1 MIIPEGAPAS
11 PCTER
16 GADFAQVYQRHH
28 AAVFAFAYR
37 RTGDRMRAE
46 DVAAQTFLQALQAYG
61 RYEERGAPV
70 MAWLLRIAANVI
82 CEQARR
88 ERRGPQVVSAA
99 ACPAGWD
106 SSLGDGSC
114 DWAERVERR
123 AWIAPPRHALPR
135 RAPRC
140 VATLRRRL
148 GHRRYSNGYWAQR
161 RRDQA
166 GAAPRHQGVAR
177 VSGRRRRWRY
187 YLVRLRL

>member
-106 SSLGDGSC
+106 SSPGDGSC

-123 AWIAPPRHALPR
+123 AWIARHL
-135 RAPRC
+135 
-140 VATLRRRL
+140 ATLSQDERRVVWLRYGEDWAINAIATELGRSPGATKQALHRAIKALRARL
-148 GHRRYSNGYWAQR
+148 AA
-161 RRDQA
+161 DVD
-166 GAAPRHQGVAR
+166 GAVPSFV
-177 VSGRRRRWRY
+177 
-187 YLVRLRL
+187 

>member
-16 GADFAQVYQRHH
+16 GADFAQLYQRHH

-37 RTGDRMRAE
+37 RTGDHMRAE

-70 MAWLLRIAANVI
+70 TAWLLRIAANVVY
-82 CEQARR
+82 EQARR

-99 ACPAGWD
+99 SCPAGWD
-106 SSLGDGSC
+106 SSPGGGAC

-123 AWIAPPRHALPR
+123 AWIARHL
-135 RAPRC
+135 
-140 VATLRRRL
+140 ATLSRNERRVVWLRYGEDWAIDAIAAEIGRSPGATKQALHRAIKALRARL
-148 GHRRYSNGYWAQR
+148 
-161 RRDQA
+161 
-166 GAAPRHQGVAR
+166 AADIDDAVPSFV
-177 VSGRRRRWRY
+177 
-187 YLVRLRL
+187 

>member
-11 PCTER
+11 CTEA

-70 MAWLLRIAANVI
+70 TAWLLRIAANVVY
-82 CEQARR
+82 EQARR
-88 ERRGPQVVSAA
+88 ERRGPQVVAA
-99 ACPAGWD
+99 ASCPSGWD
-106 SSLGDGSC
+106 RSSGSGTC

-123 AWIAPPRHALPR
+123 AWITRHL
-135 RAPRC
+135 
-140 VATLRRRL
+140 ATLSQDERRVVWLRYGEDWAIDTIATELGRSPGATKQALHRAIKALRARL
-148 GHRRYSNGYWAQR
+148 AA
-161 RRDQA
+161 DVD
-166 GAAPRHQGVAR
+166 GAVPSFV
-177 VSGRRRRWRY
+177 
-187 YLVRLRL
+187 